1 MLLVLRES
9 ASSYGTSGLERS
21 ELSQGTESVRGMP
34 AQRSAGSR
42 GDTPRSEHMD
52 PKATQISSWPS
63 GGMRLPRPRKGLNM
77 PNSGTLEQKQLM
89 VLVQLRK
96 QVDCFEEWCLGRE
109 EAFLSGVRM
118 EGCPIPFCLSLT
130 LHGSITQSDVG
141 RFCKKP

>member
-34 AQRSAGSR
+34 
-42 GDTPRSEHMD
+42 
-52 PKATQISSWPS
+52 
-63 GGMRLPRPRKGLNM
+63 GMRLPRPRKGLNM